1 MWPPGD
7 RRSST
12 TGCAALALHPFPV
25 PGTRRNILVHGPL
38 RQYHIMRNRIRLY
51 WRGYVPLLWK
61 VADVPRL
68 IFKLVYF
75 PLMVAPRLEN
85 LRMMLKGVRDGI
97 AGR

>member
-7 RRSST
+7 RQSST

-51 WRGYVPLLWK
+51 GRGY
-61 VADVPRL
+61 DGRR
-68 IFKLVYF
+68 IGSGN
-75 PLMVAPRLEN
+75 RSLETP
-85 LRMMLKGVRDGI
+85 
-97 AGR
+97 